1 MRAMFKKKFLIAC
14 VATFTLIGLENVT
27 VEAVSADSIVK
38 ENSNKELDNQ
48 VDIQEDITI
57 LEEWMSQN
65 ENSEE
70 PKVVEMQSSR
80 AETEVSSKKTVPEVE
95 KDIEPRLNL
104 SNGER
109 DLLNRL
115 VEAEAKGE
123 SYEGKVAVAT
133 VVINRVKSSQFP
145 DTVSGVIN
153 EVVGSAY
160 AFSPVQNGEIN
171 KPASEEAKQA
181 VEEALTSEDVLNGS
195 IYFYNPDIATDEWI
209 RTREIV
215 ATIGNHVFA
224 I

>member
-1 MRAMFKKKFLIAC
+1 MRAMFKKMFLIAC